1 MQKFGVLLCH
11 LTLKV
16 FTDFLY
22 PLFTVWIPSN
32 NLYARIIIIIYR
44 YCKLHVQRAGS
55 YAVQSAVIAFVISTL
70 LSTLSCH
77 PVSGHFLL
85 LPLLCSLLIS
95 ILVVCTS
102 YPHYIYSDRST
113 VLFLINVSY
122 DVVQVTS
129 GTLAVYSLAMAFN
142 YWSKH
147 LSRFPNNYSSAVS
160 ILSHVFLPDVY
171 VSLLYIAAAA
181 ISCILTVHPD
191 SIIII
196 NYSCWFQILNYSFWF
211 HILNPLL

>member
-1 MQKFGVLLCH
+1 M
-11 LTLKV
+11 
-16 FTDFLY
+16 
-22 PLFTVWIPSN
+22 WIPSN

-55 YAVQSAVIAFVISTL
+55 YAIQSAVISFVISTL

-77 PVSGHFLL
+77 PVSGHSLL

-95 ILVVCTS
+95 ILVACTS

-129 GTLAVYSLAMAFN
+129 GTLTVYSLAMAFN

-147 LSRFPNNYSSAVS
+147 LHGHVFPNNYSSAVS
-160 ILSHVFLPDVY
+160 ILSRVFLSVVY
-171 VSLLYIAAAA
+171 VSLLYIAAAS
-181 ISCILTVHPD
+181 ISCILTAHSD
-191 SIIII
+191 SIIIF
-196 NYSCWFQILNYSFWF
+196 NYSCWFQILNYSFRF